1 MSSNKMSTPLVDRT
15 NTQKSAHS
23 TTTTATSSFLPD
35 IGSTPPMPTFQKP
48 DLHDHPSVRKQ
59 DDENTTPTRLRGQIP
74 RKPVLPSPSSRD
86 RLHSPPPLAPWRPA
100 TTVPLRD
107 RMGEIFPLPQGWG
120 TKHDIAICILDV
132 YDYSLKEI
140 VLKVRKAFGK
150 SLMGPMNEKTI
161 DKRLRQLDQD
171 IESTCY
177 KEALKKMKQ
186 KEEGRA
192 NANAGMGLATPARVT
207 ATGAAASS
215 DSLALATPLGG
226 ARGASTQASSSRLN

>member
-1 MSSNKMSTPLVDRT
+1 MATPLVDRT

-59 DDENTTPTRLRGQIP
+59 DDENTTPTRPGGQIQ
-74 RKPVLPSPSSRD
+74 RKPVLPSLPSRD
-86 RLHSPPPLAPWRPA
+86 RLHSPPPLVPWRPV

-107 RMGEIFPLPQGWG
+107 RIGETFPLPQGWG

-140 VLKVRKAFGK
+140 VVKVRKAFGK

-192 NANAGMGLATPARVT
+192 NAAMELATPANFSAT
-207 ATGAAASS
+207 AAAASS
-215 DSLALATPLGG
+215 DSLALSAPLEGV
-226 ARGASTQASSSRLN
+226 RGASTQASRSRFN